1 MDFDG
6 SYGVIQLA
14 KDPIANYVVKK
25 ALDCA
30 EGKQRDRL
38 FGVIN
43 SNRQQLVR
51 IMFAFTAPLLQ
62 LSNEFLFFICIWLK
76 SQSPYAKYVLLKLS
90 ERKSIKTTRRNKG

>member
-1 MDFDG
+1 MLLNKDFDG
-6 SYGVIQLA
+6 SYGVIELA

-30 EGKQRDRL
+30 EGQQRDKL

-51 IMFAFTAPLLQ
+51 ISRVRFHCT
-62 LSNEFLFFICIWLK
+62 
-76 SQSPYAKYVLLKLS
+76 SPPV
-90 ERKSIKTTRRNKG
+90 I